1 MHECEASPR
10 LRQCVPRL
18 RAAIVELGK
27 RYGFISVLGT
37 DSKGISFGVTARER
51 RVDDSQWSERGFV
64 FRAQKD
70 GRIVE
75 CALND
80 LPEGDLAIDIAARL
94 DSLFASAGAARS
106 YPSLPDEAAA
116 SSWFAKVAED
126 PFAADPEAILD
137 RLDSLRKTVAGASAE
152 IVFTRA
158 AVEFMRVTKVFI
170 SPHRDLEQSYLW
182 GQAYLVAVARRDD
195 QTKEN
200 YEAFSGLKGLEMLEE
215 ILPRAVPF
223 AAETLELLGAEKVVP
238 GEYDVIARPEITG
251 LIAHEAF
258 GHGVEADMFVKG
270 RALAKDY
277 LGKPVASAIVDM
289 YDGASGIEECGSFLF
304 DDEGTFATRTHIIK
318 EGVLLA
324 GISDLQSAMALGT
337 SPTGNGRRQAFDHKA
352 YARMTNTYI
361 QPGKDRFEDMIASV
375 KHGYLLEKM
384 NSGMED
390 PKNWGIQLVLSLARE
405 IRDGK
410 LTGKVVAPVVCSG
423 YVPRVLSDISMVSG
437 DFELHGSGYCGKGH
451 KEYVK
456 VSSGGPC
463 IKTKM
468 RLG

>member
-1 MHECEASPR
+1 MHECEASERLNQCKPR
-10 LRQCVPRL
+10 LRSAI
-18 RAAIVELGK
+18 AALEK
-27 RYGFISVLGT
+27 SYGYISVLGT

-75 CALND
+75 YALSE
-80 LPEGDLAIDIAARL
+80 LPEGNLASHVAARL
-94 DSLFASAGAARS
+94 NGLFDSAGGARS
-106 YPSLPDEAAA
+106 YPSLPDEAARA
-116 SSWFAKVAED
+116 SWFAKVAVD
-126 PFAADPEAILD
+126 PFSADPETILD
-137 RLDSLRKTVAGASAE
+137 RLDAVRKTVAETSPE
-152 IVFTRA
+152 IVFARA
-158 AVEFMRVTKVFI
+158 ALEYMRVSKVFI
-170 SPHRDLEQSYLW
+170 SPRRDLEQSFIW
-182 GQAYLVAVARRDD
+182 GQAYVVAVARRGEL
-195 QTKEN
+195 TKEN

-215 ILPRAVPF
+215 MAPCAQPF
-223 AAETLELLGAEKVVP
+223 AKETIELLGAEKIAP
-238 GEYDVIARPEITG
+238 GEYEVIATPDITG

-258 GHGVEADMFVKG
+258 GHGVETDMFVKG

-277 LGKPVASAIVDM
+277 LGKRVASEIVDM
-289 YDGASGIEECGSFLF
+289 YDGAQGAEQCGSYLF
-304 DDEGTFATRTHIIK
+304 DDEGSFATRTLIIK
-318 EGVLLA
+318 DGVLVA
-324 GISDLQSAMALGT
+324 GISDIQSALALGT
-337 SPTGNGRRQAFDHKA
+337 EPTGNGRRQAFDHKA

-361 QPGKDRFEDMIASV
+361 QSGKDRLEDMMASV
-375 KHGYLLEKM
+375 KHGYLLAKM

-410 LTGKVVAPVVCSG
+410 LTGKVAGPVVCAG
-423 YVPRVLSDISMVSG
+423 YVPQVLSDISMISG

-456 VSSGGPC
+456 VSAGGPY
-463 IKTKM
+463 IKTRM